1 MVIQEYVQYAII
13 TSLSIFQTRQV
24 VTHKFEKVIND
35 GGEVMAKA
43 CTMTVLVSVF
53 IIVMWIVLDK
63 ADVSWFARE
72 DAQHH

>member
-1 MVIQEYVQYAII
+1 M
-13 TSLSIFQTRQV
+13 
-24 VTHKFEKVIND
+24 THKFEKVIND